1 MTTAKP
7 RAVAELEELDAIFG
21 ALAHRTRRAIL
32 SVLHAHGGELTSGA
46 IAGRFD
52 CSWPTTTR
60 HLRQLEEVGLVTV
73 VLHGR
78 ERIYQLN
85 TERLHTVPGRWL
97 DRFDRNETARQQP

>member
-1 MTTAKP
+1 VTTPKP

-32 SVLHAHGGELTSGA
+32 SVLYAHGGELTSGA

-60 HLRQLEEVGLVTV
+60 HLRQLQEAGLVTITMR
-73 VLHGR
+73 GR
-78 ERIYQLN
+78 ERIYHLD
-85 TERLHTVPGRWL
+85 TDRLHTIPTRWL
-97 DRFDRNETARQQP
+97 QRFIPQQTEPPQT

>member
-1 MTTAKP
+1 VNTPKP
-7 RAVAELEELDAIFG
+7 RAVAELEELDAIFS

-60 HLRQLEEVGLVTV
+60 HLRQLEEVGLVKVT
-73 VLHGR
+73 LRGR
-78 ERIYQLN
+78 ERIYHLD
-85 TERLHTVPGRWL
+85 TERLRTVPGRWL
-97 DRFDRNETARQQP
+97 ERFDRG